1 MKISTSYFS
10 GLKSAS
16 RLKKMTTLIFAVT
29 FLLALVLA
37 IPFHST
43 LTNQAGNTMALN
55 SLLKHFD
62 YTTYTDFMRISGKAI
77 RPFITTAIWM
87 GMFYLLFT
95 VFFAG
100 GVLNILSSE
109 GKKFSINNFL
119 DGCGKFFFRFFRLAI
134 YLMILLL
141 IITLIVFM
149 PLSMIL
155 VSAYKTVQ
163 SEASLFYIFVIGDII
178 FAMLFILV
186 LTIGDY
192 AKIILFKNDS
202 KKSLKSVWTS
212 TKFVFRHFFGTYSL
226 YLLLLIAPILF
237 FVIYFFL
244 DNSIGM
250 ASGFT
255 IFVMFLIQQIF
266 VWLRTWTKIWFL
278 GSELSYFGL
287 ANKFEEPIIETATDQ
302 AIGISP
308 Q

>member
-37 IPFHST
+37 IPFNST
-43 LTNQAGNTMALN
+43 LSNQAGNTMALN

-109 GKKFSINNFL
+109 GQKFSIKNFL
-119 DGCGKFFFRFFRLAI
+119 EGCGKFFFRFLRLAI
-134 YLMILLL
+134 YMIFLLL
-141 IITLIVFM
+141 LVTAIVSMPIGMIIA
-149 PLSMIL
+149 
-155 VSAYKTVQ
+155 SAYQTVQ
-163 SEASLFYIFVIGDII
+163 SEASLFYIILAGAIVYALFFV
-178 FAMLFILV
+178 LV
-186 LTIGDY
+186 LMIGDY
-192 AKIILFKNDS
+192 AKIIMFKNDS

-212 TKFVFRHFFGTYSL
+212 TKFVFRHFFGAYLL
-226 YLLLLIAPILF
+226 YILLLIAPILF

-250 ASGFT
+250 VSGFT

-287 ANKFEEPIIETATDQ
+287 ANKFEEPTIETATDQ
-302 AIGISP
+302 AVEINPI
-308 Q
+308 